1 VKSNRVLRLV
11 KVSVVVLLAWVL
23 IAWCW
28 ARWLSVAK
36 PLDRADVIVVLSGS
50 KAFRER
56 TEFAAT
62 LYRNG
67 VAPRILLTN
76 DGERASWSNVEERN
90 PPYQELAARELEQ
103 RGVPASAITLVD
115 LPVQGTLDEAVTI
128 RKYADDNGIRSI
140 LIVTSEYHSR
150 RALWTFERVF
160 AGREANIGLQ
170 SPKMTNAFAVT
181 WWIYPQGWKTVGA
194 EFVKMV
200 YYRMTVTAETQRNS
214 IW

>member
-1 VKSNRVLRLV
+1 MKSRRILRLV
-11 KVSVVVLLAWVL
+11 KVSVVVLLAWLL

-115 LPVQGTLDEAVTI
+115 SPVQGTLDEAVTI

-160 AGREANIGLQ
+160 ADREANIGIQ

-194 EFVKMV
+194 EIVKMV
-200 YYRMTVTAETQRNS
+200 YYRMSV
-214 IW
+214 